1 MKKAKVWSLLF
12 LVTGLMAACVGAIS
26 AKSTSDKTPI
36 VIRDVYRQV
45 VLYTIYRGSYDKTGA
60 TIGKLFALAGSKKIS
75 PSGPISYV
83 YLNNPGH
90 VSKEHWLTEIR
101 IPVGEDALR
110 FAGTLG
116 EMTDVKALPAL
127 ELAVAVKPKGQADP
141 RPIYD
146 RLYAWIYKQGYVAAE
161 DPMETF
167 LTDEKGGDY
176 AQMKTELMVPVKK
189 LPKESKQ
196 KD

>member
-1 MKKAKVWSLLF
+1 MKKTKVWSFFF
-12 LVTGLMAACVGAIS
+12 LAIGLMAVCAGAIS
-26 AKSTSDKTPI
+26 TKSTSDKTSV
-36 VIRDVYRQV
+36 VIRNVDKQV
-45 VLYTIYRGSYDKTGA
+45 VLYTIYRGSYDRTGMA
-60 TIGKLFALAGSKKIS
+60 IGKLFALAGRKRIS
-75 PSGPISYV
+75 PRGPMSYV
-83 YLNNPGH
+83 YLNNPEH

-101 IPVGEDALR
+101 IPVGEEALKL
-110 FAGTLG
+110 AGTLG

-127 ELAVAVKPKGQADP
+127 ELAVAVKPKGQSDP

-146 RLYAWIYKQGYVAAE
+146 RLYAWIYKKGYVAAE

-189 LPKESKQ
+189 LPKEPKQ